1 MILVRVG
8 GQIMTKIEIIA
19 SQAGKGL
26 VLVSCNFKN
35 IFLND
40 ISYTPEFMV
49 VNLYLLSIITAISI
63 HFISSQPMFS
73 IKNAVF

>member
-1 MILVRVG
+1 
-8 GQIMTKIEIIA
+8 MTKIEIIA

-26 VLVSCNFKN
+26 VLVSHNFKN

-49 VNLYLLSIITAISI
+49 VNLYLLSIITTISI

-73 IKNAVF
+73 IKNPVF